1 MRFLMVAFLVA
12 GPAFFAPSLFAQRG
26 GGRSAGGVRGPV
38 RAPAPVRSGGFGPV
52 IAAPY
57 PVYFAGYYANPF
69 YGGYATAPAPLDYG
83 YDPSQG
89 YGQAYGQNYA
99 PQGYPQA
106 PGYAGDSYPP
116 VIVNPNYAPDAP
128 NPGLREYTYAPTPDS
143 ASRPDGQT
151 SADVAPSVIF
161 LIAMKDHA
169 IYPAI
174 AYWVEDDT
182 LNYITQQGVRN
193 RVSLDLVDRAF
204 STQLNKERNIDFALP
219 PSK

>member
-1 MRFLMVAFLVA
+1 MRLLMVAVLVA
-12 GPAFFAPSLFAQRG
+12 SPALFAQ
-26 GGRSAGGVRGPV
+26 GRSSGRSGGVVRGPV
-38 RAPAPVRSGGFGPV
+38 RGAAPAPMARPVGVGPV

-57 PVYFAGYYANPF
+57 PVFIGGYYPY

-83 YDPSQG
+83 YDPNGGSSYPPQYQGQG
-89 YGQAYGQNYA
+89 YAG
-99 PQGYPQA
+99 QGYP
-106 PGYAGDSYPP
+106 S
-116 VIVNPNYAPDAP
+116 VIVNPNYTPDSS
-128 NPGLREYTYAPTPDS
+128 NQVLREYTYPVPGGAPQDQNSPDQQTAA
-143 ASRPDGQT
+143 AS
-151 SADVAPSVIF
+151 APSVIF
-161 LIAMKDHA
+161 LIAMKDHT

-219 PSK
+219 PAK